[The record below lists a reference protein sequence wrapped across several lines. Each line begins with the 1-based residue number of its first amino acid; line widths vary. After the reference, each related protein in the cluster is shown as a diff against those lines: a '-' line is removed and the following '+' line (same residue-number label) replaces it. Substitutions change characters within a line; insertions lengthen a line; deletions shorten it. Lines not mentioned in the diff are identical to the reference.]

1 MHYIDFK
8 LHWRENDKT
17 LFLQTNQ
24 LLTLLLD
31 KTSVVNANAHATTTT
46 TTTTSRQADT
56 SAKGA
61 VFYATYRA
69 TIDSYL
75 VTVAKEFVP
84 LLLKQTSDDASIVGS
99 VLIGLLDHV
108 SRDRQLRK
116 K

>member
-1 MHYIDFK
+1 M
-8 LHWRENDKT
+8 
-17 LFLQTNQ
+17 QANQ

-31 KTSVVNANAHATTTT
+31 KTSVVNAYAHAT

-61 VFYATYRA
+61 IFYATYRT

-75 VTVAKEFVP
+75 VTVAKDFVP
-84 LLLKQTSDDASIVGS
+84 LLLKQTSDDARIVGS

>member
-31 KTSVVNANAHATTTT
+31 KTSVVNASAHATTTT
-46 TTTTSRQADT
+46 SGHADT